1 MREGTDLTPGSSAV
15 RDIYSVSR
23 LNQEAKRL
31 LETRFLRIWIEGEV
45 SNVSRPASGHIYFCL
60 KDPGAQIRC
69 ALFRLKAR
77 EVRCLP
83 ENGRSV
89 LLYAQVSLYEG
100 RGDFQLIVE
109 EVEEAGEG
117 ALRRAFEALKAR
129 LAREGLFDGSRKRPL
144 PRIPRRI
151 GIITSPSGA
160 AVRDILTT
168 LRRRF
173 PAIPVLIYPVPVQGA
188 GAAPHIAMMIEYA
201 AARGDCDVLI
211 LARGGGSLEDLWAFN
226 EEEVARAIFA
236 CPLPIVTGIGHEIDF
251 TIADLVADVRA
262 PTPTAAAELL
272 SPNGAEW
279 LALFTQ
285 QDLRLTRSMYREL
298 ERKGQRVDLAALR
311 LARPTGRLAAL
322 AARVVS
328 LDLRLRRSVAERL
341 ARTQGQMSLLATR
354 LESHSPARR
363 LESVRL
369 RFHGQPRRVT
379 DAVWRAIE
387 AKRDRCARLAGRL
400 QILSPLATLGR
411 GYSIIERERDG
422 HVVRRP
428 EDVADGE
435 WVRARLSEGQLRC
448 QAHGAVRK
456 PVSGGA
462 GDRTD

>member
-1 MREGTDLTPGSSAV
+1 MREDTDLTLESGAS

-31 LETRFLRIWIEGEV
+31 LENRFLRVWIEGEV

-60 KDPGAQIRC
+60 KDPAAQIRC

-100 RGDFQLIVE
+100 RGDFQLIVD

-129 LAREGLFDGSRKRPL
+129 LARAGLFDGNRKRPL

-173 PAIPVLIYPVPVQGA
+173 PAIPVLIYPVPVQGPE
-188 GAAPHIAMMIEYA
+188 AAPQIAMMIGYA

-272 SPNGAEW
+272 SPDSAEW
-279 LALFTQ
+279 RARFAQ
-285 QDLRLTRSMYREL
+285 QDLRLVRSMYREL

-311 LARPTGRLAAL
+311 LARPTGRLATL

-328 LDLRLRRSVAERL
+328 LDLRLRRGVGEHL
-341 ARTQGQMSLLATR
+341 ARTRGQMSLLATR
-354 LESHSPARR
+354 LESRSPARR
-363 LESVRL
+363 LETVRL
-369 RFHGQPRRVT
+369 QFQGQPRRVT

-387 AKRDRCARLAGRL
+387 ARRDQCARLAGRL

-411 GYSIIERERDG
+411 GYSIVERERDG
-422 HVVRRP
+422 HVVRQP
-428 EDVADGE
+428 GDVADGE
-435 WVRARLSEGQLRC
+435 WVRARLSYGQLRC
-448 QAHGAVRK
+448 QAHGAVRE

-462 GDRTD
+462 GDQTD